1 MLLIFMLLGGGKIN
15 QRADASAKFRRKRK
29 RAKYSPKNLQIS
41 GIMPIFATSE
51 QMFWLSG

>member
-15 QRADASAKFRRKRK
+15 QRADASAKLRRKRK

>member
-1 MLLIFMLLGGGKIN
+1 MTS
-15 QRADASAKFRRKRK
+15 QPQQADAGAKVRILFEIRKK
-29 RAKYSPKNLQIS
+29 VWNYLQIS